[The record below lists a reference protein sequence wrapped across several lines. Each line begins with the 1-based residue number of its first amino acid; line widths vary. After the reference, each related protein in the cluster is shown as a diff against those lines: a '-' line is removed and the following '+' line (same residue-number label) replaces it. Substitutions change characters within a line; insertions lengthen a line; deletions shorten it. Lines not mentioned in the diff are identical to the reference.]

1 MNSYINLIIEVE
13 SAKERLR
20 EWVQPVPERND
31 VVGCGCITR
40 PLTQSGAA
48 LAESIIWMVSCLA
61 VILGLI
67 KAGQSEQ
74 PLFWLAI
81 WPFPV
86 ALACTIFIFVRQGFH
101 FEAGVPVLG
110 RGRVDSAFGNGLD
123 DKSFFSDRSLR

>member
-1 MNSYINLIIEVE
+1 MDSYINFIVELE

-20 EWVQPVPERND
+20 EWVESVPDRNAND
-31 VVGCGCITR
+31 GCASGTR
-40 PLTQSGAA
+40 SLTQSGAA
-48 LAESIIWMVSCLA
+48 SLESFVWVVSCLSI
-61 VILGLI
+61 VLGSI

-86 ALACTIFIFVRQGFH
+86 ALACTIFIFIRQGVH
-101 FEAGVPVLG
+101 FESGLLVLG

-123 DKSFFSDRSLR
+123 HKSSFRKDL

>member
-1 MNSYINLIIEVE
+1 MDSYINFVIELE

-20 EWVQPVPERND
+20 KWVESVPERNANG
-31 VVGCGCITR
+31 GCAGRTR

-48 LAESIIWMVSCLA
+48 SLESVVWVVSCLA
-61 VILGLI
+61 VISGLI

-81 WPFPV
+81 WPFPL

-101 FEAGVPVLG
+101 FEEGALVLG
-110 RGRVDSAFGNGLD
+110 RRRVHSGFGNGSD
-123 DKSFFSDRSLR
+123 HKSSFRIDP